1 MDDSALVSLLEKWG
15 PSTTAEESDI
25 NTKMMHLDPML
36 APKQQELLRA
46 YRRSLERPERIARA
60 TLYKSLGTA
69 QFTKEAWRI
78 ALVAYLAGVWML
90 RDGDPPCPKLLANHL
105 CELEDVAAALG
116 PAMTPPAPDSPSAT
130 GTATDES
137 LSTSL
142 PPSPPPQRLDERA
155 ALRTALLMNVAAAA
169 LKLSEWRLARTACEA
184 VLAVEP
190 RHPKAMWRV
199 AKAHEGDNNLS
210 EAINVATKLVRS
222 DASNAEASK
231 LLVHLQ
237 KRKAKYGKMFNSFV
251 ERAHAEGDTLYTKR
265 EHERDVS
272 DAMQKGFIQCM
283 GRVSELC
290 DVHSGRC
297 QGHLGSVAVSVLS
310 ARLPAILWQCLRPR
324 LASAASQSALLRR
337 RRPNVLILRLL
348 PLPRAANA
356 RGGRGHSKAP

>member
-1 MDDSALVSLLEKWG
+1 
-15 PSTTAEESDI
+15 
-25 NTKMMHLDPML
+25 
-36 APKQQELLRA
+36 
-46 YRRSLERPERIARA
+46 
-60 TLYKSLGTA
+60 
-69 QFTKEAWRI
+69 
-78 ALVAYLAGVWML
+78 ML

-130 GTATDES
+130 GTATDKS

-283 GRVSELC
+283 GRPMPGEDEGIPKPPELPEGVYEEV
-290 DVHSGRC
+290 DEHGVVTLRDADGEERKVTDGEMMEVHARHHYEHKKQFTADEKTLNRVMGRAYN
-297 QGHLGSVAVSVLS
+297 QTKSMREAAVKMN
-310 ARLPAILWQCLRPR
+310 LPA
-324 LASAASQSALLRR
+324 
-337 RRPNVLILRLL
+337 NVLAG
-348 PLPRAANA
+348 PDYVDP
-356 RGGRGHSKAP
+356 